1 MTIFRTD
8 GSSYDEYYDDD
19 GNLTRKTETDK
30 DGNEKS
36 TEYNASGE
44 IISTGRSYYN
54 ADGIMIREDYD
65 NNNKLSSRNE
75 FDYLTGNDKY
85 TYYDESGNIT
95 GYSISYYNDDSI
107 RIYEHYLDGRL
118 SFRSEYDDFNNTHK
132 SISYDENGNITD
144 ITED

>member
-1 MTIFRTD
+1 
-8 GSSYDEYYDDD
+8 
-19 GNLTRKTETDK
+19 
-30 DGNEKS
+30 
-36 TEYNASGE
+36 
-44 IISTGRSYYN
+44 
-54 ADGIMIREDYD
+54 MIREDYD

-132 SISYDENGNITD
+132 SICYDENGNITD